1 MKLPPPLKLQWVKK
15 MRAKRAPKRV
25 IAPDEVYRSRIVA
38 RLINRVMRQGK
49 KTVAQRHVYRAF
61 DLVEEKTKENSL
73 KVFQTA
79 LENVKPRMEVRPRRV
94 GGASYQVPIPVRG
107 DRRESLAIRW
117 LIQAAQARP
126 NKEYHHFYEKL
137 AAELMDAANRQGGAV
152 AKKEEVQKVAEAN
165 RAFAHFRW

>member
-1 MKLPPPLKLQWVKK
+1 MQ
-15 MRAKRAPKRV
+15 R
-25 IAPDEVYRSRIVA
+25 
-38 RLINRVMRQGK
+38 GK

-61 DLVEEKTKENSL
+61 DQIKEKTDKNPLEI
-73 KVFQTA
+73 FQKA
-79 LENVKPRMEVRPRRV
+79 LDNVKPLMEVRPRRV

-126 NKEYHHFYEKL
+126 NKEYHTFDKKL
-137 AAELMDAANRQGGAV
+137 AAELLAAAKNEGGAV
-152 AKKEEVQKVAEAN
+152 RKKQEVHKIAEAN

>member
-1 MKLPPPLKLQWVKK
+1 
-15 MRAKRAPKRV
+15 MRGKRAPKRN
-25 IAPDEVYRSRIVA
+25 IAPDEVYRSQIVT

-49 KTVAQRHVYRAF
+49 KTVAQRHVYKAF
-61 DLVEEKTKENSL
+61 DLVGEKTKKDPLEI
-73 KVFQTA
+73 FQKA
-79 LENVKPRMEVRPRRV
+79 LENVKPKMEVRPRRV

-117 LIQAAQARP
+117 LIQAAQARS

-152 AKKEEVQKVAEAN
+152 AKKEEIHKVADAN

>member
-1 MKLPPPLKLQWVKK
+1 
-15 MRAKRAPKRV
+15 MRGKRASRRTIV
-25 IAPDEVYRSRIVA
+25 PDEVYRSRIVT

-49 KTVAQRHVYRAF
+49 KTVAQKHVYKAF
-61 DLVEEKTKENSL
+61 GLVEEKTEKNPLEI
-73 KVFQTA
+73 FQKA
-79 LENVKPRMEVRPRRV
+79 LENVKPKMEVRPRRV

-117 LIQAAQARP
+117 LIQAAQARS

-137 AAELMDAANRQGGAV
+137 AAELMDAVNKQGGAV